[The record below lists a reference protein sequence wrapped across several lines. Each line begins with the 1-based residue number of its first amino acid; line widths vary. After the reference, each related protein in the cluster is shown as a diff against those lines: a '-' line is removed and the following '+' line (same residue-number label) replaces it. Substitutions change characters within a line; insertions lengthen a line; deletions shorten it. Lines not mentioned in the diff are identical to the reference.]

1 MNKLAEK
8 LANILG
14 SAWIIGSFGLWVIVH
29 AVLTRDY
36 VATISD
42 LAIEIGFLILR
53 AENVQ
58 SARTEQ
64 AVKRDLKK
72 SDKLIKLVK
81 EK

>member
-1 MNKLAEK
+1 MDKLAE
-8 LANILG
+8 ILG
-14 SAWIIGSFGLWVIVH
+14 SAWVIGGFGLWVLLH
-29 AVLTRDY
+29 AVITRDY

-72 SDKLIKLVK
+72 SDKLITLVK

>member
-1 MNKLAEK
+1 MDKLAEK
-8 LANILG
+8 LAGVLG
-14 SAWIIGSFGLWVIVH
+14 SAWMIGGFGLWVVVH
-29 AVLTRDY
+29 AVLIRDY

-53 AENVQ
+53 AENSQ
-58 SARTEQ
+58 STRTEQ

-72 SDKLIKLVK
+72 SDTLIKLVK